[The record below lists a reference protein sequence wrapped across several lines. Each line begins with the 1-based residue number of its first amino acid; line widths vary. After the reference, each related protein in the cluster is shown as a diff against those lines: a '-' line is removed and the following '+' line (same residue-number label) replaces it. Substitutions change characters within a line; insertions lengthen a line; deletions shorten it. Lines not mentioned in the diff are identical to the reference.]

1 MNTRCKP
8 GDLAIVV
15 HADYPANLGRIVQ
28 VIAPDVGA
36 SFVRFHERGTIWWVT
51 CPSRMTWSM
60 GNQVF
65 QRRAGP
71 VPDDCLLPIR
81 DLPDQDATDDDLE
94 NHQPAI
100 DHDLI
105 EEALTS

>member
-1 MNTRCKP
+1 
-8 GDLAIVV
+8 
-15 HADYPANLGRIVQ
+15 
-28 VIAPDVGA
+28 
-36 SFVRFHERGTIWWVT
+36 
-51 CPSRMTWSM
+51 M

-105 EEALTS
+105 EELLTS